1 MPLSLNHRTLQP
13 WQFLS
18 GFIAISLLGG
28 LSFGLARMITALYA
42 LELGV
47 STTTLG
53 LIAAAQSLGLLVM
66 ALPMGLWVEHYGPYR
81 LFMVGSLLAGLLYS
95 ITPLVPSPVWLL
107 LCTALVSFCLPC
119 RFVALN
125 TLFMA
130 QLSRIGEAKAGWMRA
145 NSLIGMLLIGPAMSA
160 LIIQQLGFSGAFG
173 ITAITVW
180 LAMLLAPGLLKIGHA
195 PAPPKTRLALPEL
208 GELGQQLRSLLAD
221 PQLRR
226 TSTLEFFLQAAIS
239 FFSFFII
246 PIAIQQFHFTTEQAT
261 HLISAEGALFIAAL
275 FFLGHLIPR
284 YGLERVYLISLG
296 GASLALGI
304 LGATEQPLGLWCGS
318 LLLGLMLGLLQTA
331 NLSSFA
337 RIGQHRGQG
346 RIAGVITLVGP
357 AGGLLGSI
365 SGGIWADYFSLQSAF
380 LWLALPLVTCAVHGF
395 VRQSSPYVEQ
405 T

>member
-1 MPLSLNHRTLQP
+1 MPLSLHQRNLQP

-47 STTTLG
+47 STTLLG
-53 LIAAAQSLGLLVM
+53 GIAAAQSLGLLVL

-81 LFMVGSLLAGLLYS
+81 LFMVGSLLAGLLYG
-95 ITPLVPSPVWLL
+95 ITPLVPSPIWLL

-160 LIIQQLGFSGAFG
+160 LIIQQLGFSGAFAV
-173 ITAITVW
+173 TAVTVW
-180 LAMLLAPGLLKIGHA
+180 LAMLLAPALLKTGHA
-195 PAPPKTRLALPEL
+195 PAPRPNQPLQR
-208 GELGQQLRSLLAD
+208 GLGQSLRSLLAD

-226 TSTLEFFLQAAIS
+226 TSTLAFFLQAAIS

-296 GASLALGI
+296 GATLALGI

>member
-1 MPLSLNHRTLQP
+1 MPLSLHHRTLQP
-13 WQFLS
+13 WQFMS

-53 LIAAAQSLGLLVM
+53 GIAAAQSLGLLVM

-81 LFMVGSLLAGLLYS
+81 LFMGGSLLAGLLYS
-95 ITPLVPSPVWLL
+95 ITPLLPSPVWLL

-160 LIIQQLGFSGAFG
+160 LIIQRFGFSGAFV

-180 LAMLLAPGLLKIGHA
+180 LAMLLAPALLNIGHA
-195 PAPPKTRLALPEL
+195 PAPAQTRGQLR
-208 GELGQQLRSLLAD
+208 ELGQSLRSLLAD

-261 HLISAEGALFIAAL
+261 HLISVEGALFIVAL

-284 YGLERVYLISLG
+284 YGLERTYLISLG
-296 GASLALGI
+296 GATLALGI
-304 LGATEQPLGLWCGS
+304 LGTTEHPLGLWCGS

-395 VRQSSPYVEQ
+395 VRRSSPYVEQ